1 VNTQTQNLSP
11 EKGQTQTQAQK
22 SRKRIYV
29 KVRYYVGANN
39 RLTFYIP
46 TGNGVEKIQV
56 LVTNQKWVT
65 EIITYL
71 KTKGKH
77 YKVKHYGYSSFARMH
92 HVYTNDVWIARIS
105 AKRLLKLI
113 KASESWIRS
122 GYAYRIVQLLEQAG
136 GGNE

>member
-1 VNTQTQNLSP
+1 
-11 EKGQTQTQAQK
+11 
-22 SRKRIYV
+22 
-29 KVRYYVGANN
+29 
-39 RLTFYIP
+39 
-46 TGNGVEKIQV
+46 VEKIQV
-56 LVTNQKWVT
+56 LIMDQKWVT

-92 HVYTNDVWIARIS
+92 FVYTNDVWVARIS

-122 GYAYRIVQLLEQAG
+122 KYAYRIVQLLEHAG
-136 GGNE
+136 DGNE

>member
-1 VNTQTQNLSP
+1 MNTQA
-11 EKGQTQTQAQK
+11 QTQVQK

-46 TGNGVEKIQV
+46 TGDGVEKIQV
-56 LVTNQKWVT
+56 LVTDQKWVT
-65 EIITYL
+65 EVINYL
-71 KTKGKH
+71 KAKGKH
-77 YKVKHYGYSSFARMH
+77 RKVKHYGYSSFARMH
-92 HVYTNDVWIARIS
+92 NVYTNDVWVARIS

-122 GYAYRIVQLLEQAG
+122 GYAYRIVQLLKQVM
-136 GGNE
+136 